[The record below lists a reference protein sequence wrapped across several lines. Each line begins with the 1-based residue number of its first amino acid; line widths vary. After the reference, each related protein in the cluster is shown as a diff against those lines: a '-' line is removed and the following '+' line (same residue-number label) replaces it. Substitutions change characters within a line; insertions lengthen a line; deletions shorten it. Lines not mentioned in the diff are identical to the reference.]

1 MLYCIAG
8 EVVEEQS
15 DLNNVQRTLF
25 NNLIRTIGHIPYL
38 SVQSTQLSFLTQN
51 SS

>member
-1 MLYCIAG
+1 MLYRIAG

-25 NNLIRTIGHIPYL
+25 NK
-38 SVQSTQLSFLTQN
+38 QLD
-51 SS
+51 